1 MNDTGDAEWIMVHLD
16 ICGTVYDDT
25 ALVSSTNGVDVGD
38 DGPEL
43 LVPLKVFCTPEYE
56 MNLIPNTDTLILTPL
71 IFHHVFYATL
81 YCDFIL

>member
-43 LVPLKVFCTPEYE
+43 LIPLEVVTKEHYNTSVPLLDSTP
-56 MNLIPNTDTLILTPL
+56 
-71 IFHHVFYATL
+71 IF
-81 YCDFIL
+81 